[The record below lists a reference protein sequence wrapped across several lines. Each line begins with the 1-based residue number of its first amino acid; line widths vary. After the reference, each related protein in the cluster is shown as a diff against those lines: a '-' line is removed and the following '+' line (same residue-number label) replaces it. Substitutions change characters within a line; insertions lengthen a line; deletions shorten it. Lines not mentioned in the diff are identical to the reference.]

1 MLALTTA
8 AVEIVD
14 SIVSNDELPETAG
27 IRITSEQ
34 TRSGLN
40 GDSPQRDLRISVV
53 PAPESGD
60 ELVDGAQ
67 IYVESGET
75 ARLLDDKVL
84 DVEHDDEE
92 VRFSLL
98 RQE

>member
-1 MLALTTA
+1 MLALTPT
-8 AVEIVD
+8 AVEVVD
-14 SIVSNDELPETAG
+14 SIVSNGELPETAG

-34 TRSGLN
+34 TQSGLN

-53 PAPESGD
+53 AVPASGE
-60 ELVDGAQ
+60 ELVEGAQ
-67 IYVESGET
+67 IYVEPGET

-84 DVEHDDEE
+84 DVELDDEE